1 MKKDDAVFNTMP
13 LFYCR
18 DNTDVIYF
26 SSLIQAKKTLS
37 NAAMYGN
44 YIARKLLQYVEGKA
58 CSNCAPEES
67 VWEVH
72 FSTAIL
78 RLLFLI

>member
-13 LFYCR
+13 LFCCR

-26 SSLIQAKKTLS
+26 GQDGICQFDISQKTFS

-44 YIARKLLQYVEGKA
+44 DIARKLYQYVEGKSMFKL
-58 CSNCAPEES
+58 CSREKC
-67 VWEVH
+67 
-72 FSTAIL
+72 
-78 RLLFLI
+78 